1 MKDWAKQLA
10 GAILVLV
17 FALAVGGFVMVLRA
31 QQSGLAA
38 TMAAANIRAV
48 SPADGAVN
56 VPISGEIRADYIS
69 RPSQD
74 PTIKFE
80 PPVGVKLDNAHWEGT
95 TFVLHY
101 TGLRENSLYHV
112 ELDQDNWTG
121 KGEHKQIKLRWSFR
135 TGSGTTATPT
145 ARPTTSAAPTGSP
158 TASPST
164 SPASQTP
171 LIWYRG
177 PLSDLHGLDWSGK
190 EVKHLSRDTVMQSP
204 DGLLLW
210 RRPISPTS
218 SSVVTDSDG
227 APVGAV
233 VSLDQTIMWADDS
246 RQFCGVTKEPTGS
259 YALEILRINGTRDR
273 VGAFSLPTSPAQA
286 PYLVAC
292 SVSAR
297 QAVVIGQGGG
307 YMWSLSLISL
317 SDGHVI
323 YQRSYP
329 NPVLRFVASHDG
341 QVIAEQIGSTASPVT
356 LIRQLPSGNVI
367 AQWSGIIAQAFSW
380 DGSLLVGNTWG
391 NPSIQEAQVIRVRTH
406 EVIWH
411 QCTCPHPHGLSV
423 LAQPNGSNVAV
434 VATTDDGM
442 YVWFDIVDANGRQ
455 VPVPIVSTPIEPA
468 F

>member
-1 MKDWAKQLA
+1 MKSWFVQLA
-10 GAILVLV
+10 GALLVLA
-17 FALAVGGFVMVLRA
+17 FALTVGGFVMVLRA
-31 QQSGLAA
+31 QQGGLAS

-56 VPISGEIRADYIS
+56 VPVSGEIRADYIS
-69 RPSQD
+69 RPKQD

-80 PPVGVKLDNAHWEGT
+80 PPVGVTLDNPHWDST
-95 TFVLHY
+95 TFVLPY
-101 TGLRENSLYHV
+101 SGLRADSLYHV

-121 KGEHKQIKLRWSFR
+121 KGEHKQIKVRWSFR

-145 ARPTTSAAPTGSP
+145 ARPTSSASPTDSP

-177 PLSDLHGLDWSGK
+177 PSSDLHGLDWTGK
-190 EVKHLSRDTVMQSP
+190 EVKHLSPDNVMQSP

-218 SSVVTDSDG
+218 SSVVTNSDG
-227 APVGAV
+227 SPVGAV
-233 VSLDQTIMWADDS
+233 ISLDQTMMWADDS

-259 YALEILRINGTRDR
+259 FALEILRINGTRDR
-273 VGAFSLPTSPAQA
+273 VGAFSLPASPAQA
-286 PYLVAC
+286 PYLIAC
-292 SVSAR
+292 SVSTR

-307 YMWSLSLISL
+307 YMWSLSLLSL
-317 SDGHVI
+317 SDAHVI

-341 QVIAEQIGSTASPVT
+341 QVIAEQIGSTANPVT

-367 AQWSGIIAQAFSW
+367 AQWGGIIVQAFSW
-380 DGSLLVGNTWG
+380 DGSLVAGNTWG
-391 NPSIQEAQVIRVRTH
+391 NPSTQEAQVIRVRTR

-411 QCTCPHPHGLSV
+411 QCMCPHPHGLNV
-423 LAQPNGSNVAV
+423 LPQPNGSNMAV

-442 YVWFDIVDANGRQ
+442 HVFFNIVDADGRP
-455 VPVPIVSTPIEPA
+455 VPVPIAATPIEPA